1 MQQRPRSLPASLAEA
16 CRSLVMGVGLGFSG
30 IVLDPVKGAHE
41 DGVEGFFKGIGKGI
55 LGLLTKPAGGV
66 IDMVS
71 MAFDGLRR
79 QVWL

>member
-1 MQQRPRSLPASLAEA
+1 MQQQPRNLPASLAQA
-16 CRSLVMGVGLGFSG
+16 CRSLIIGVGLGFSG
-30 IVLDPVKGAHE
+30 VVLDPVQGAHD
-41 DGVEGFFKGIGKGI
+41 DGVEGFFKGMGKGI

-79 QVWL
+79 